1 MKLHIIDEN
10 VIINS
15 KSAEI
20 EISDFDLTIYDKNR
34 LVEILENINEKY
46 HNQGLSDYISQ
57 YHKLKPQKK
66 KTAQI
71 SLFDFDVDNNF
82 NEVIGAKTDFEEKEN
97 LGNIKANSI
106 QGDIN
111 ERDNKYAR
119 SNEPTERADQEQ
131 SAKLLQQPSAE
142 LDKRSAKETNAY
154 EYENSGIYSTGGIQQ
169 SSNQNKRTE
178 IELNTGKANS
188 IQDERR
194 DAQREYETS
203 QAYNEQSIAERRI
216 AGKTQRDNEQSRE
229 LNRAKESIRDIV
241 TQKEIDD
248 LMAGMPSFDEDI
260 DEIDKSLQEDLK
272 SMRLL
277 SELQENCY
285 DLAVKLMDIKTVENF
300 YKSVNNSKG
309 FSEKFFETNLNYKA
323 KKADYDFLNFNEK
336 AREFFTYFLS
346 LAVAQG
352 KASKI
357 DMPTSEMVGKMLLH
371 QTNNL
376 SILNAAIE
384 QSANNLEYIMGKVAD
399 LKELDESS
407 KKRYRR

>member
-10 VIINS
+10 VIING

-57 YHKLKPQKK
+57 YNKLKPQKK
-66 KTAQI
+66 KPAQI
-71 SLFDFDVDNNF
+71 SLFDFDVDSNF
-82 NEVIGAKTDFEEKEN
+82 SEVIGTKADFEEKEN

-106 QGDIN
+106 QGEIN

-119 SNEPTERADQEQ
+119 SNEPVERTDKEQ
-131 SAKLLQQPSAE
+131 STEFLRQSSAE
-142 LDKRSAKETNAY
+142 LNERSAKEANAY
-154 EYENSGIYSTGGIQQ
+154 EYENSGIYGTRGIQQ
-169 SSNQNKRTE
+169 SSNQNKRAE
-178 IELNTGKANS
+178 IELNTDKVNS

-194 DAQREYETS
+194 DAQREDETS
-203 QAYNEQSIAERRI
+203 RAYNEQSIAERRI
-216 AGKTQRDNEQSRE
+216 AGKAQRDNEQSRE
-229 LNRAKESIRDIV
+229 LDRTKESIRDIV

-260 DEIDKSLQEDLK
+260 YEIDKSLQADLK

-285 DLAVKLMDIKTVENF
+285 DLAVKLMDIKAVESF

-346 LAVAQG
+346 LAVAKG

-357 DMPTSEMVGKMLLH
+357 DMQTSEMVGKILLH

-399 LKELDESS
+399 LKELDENN
-407 KKRYRR
+407 KKRCRR